1 MPGKLDLTE
10 RLARIVAT
18 QEAIASIR
26 LDPDAVMGVV
36 VRQVMDLTEAD
47 GAVLEMVRQ
56 DEIHYHTAAGS
67 LEPHTGTVFDIEGS
81 LSGECV
87 RTRKVLISDDTTI
100 DPRVNTEIS
109 SITGSRSM
117 VVVPLVNQDEVL
129 GVIKVVAKRPRSFDD
144 LDTYTLQLMAGFVA
158 ASLAQAER
166 YKAELASEQR
176 FRLLFEKNVAAA
188 FFTTPEGEVEAVN
201 DALIRMLGF
210 ESREEALGDQV
221 WSRYEKES
229 DRKELLDL
237 LRTRKSLERHP
248 VRLRRRDGTVINVVM
263 NIEMVRGVGKT
274 YLIGTMLETAGD
286 TATSPKEPS

>member
-1 MPGKLDLTE
+1 
-10 RLARIVAT
+10 
-18 QEAIASIR
+18 
-26 LDPDAVMGVV
+26 
-36 VRQVMDLTEAD
+36 
-47 GAVLEMVRQ
+47 
-56 DEIHYHTAAGS
+56 
-67 LEPHTGTVFDIEGS
+67 
-81 LSGECV
+81 
-87 RTRKVLISDDTTI
+87 
-100 DPRVNTEIS
+100 
-109 SITGSRSM
+109 M